1 MDSPEARAAPATT
14 DPDTL
19 LRSREYLRLLVLAA
33 ALGLP
38 ISGAA
43 YGYLTLIHYMQE
55 WVYDDLPRGL
65 GLDPAPSWWPVP
77 LLAVAGILVGLCISR
92 LPGSGGRSPAQG
104 FHAGGAPTARELP
117 GIALAALAGL
127 GLGVVLGPEAPLIAL
142 GGGLAVLALR
152 PGHTHRPQQVVALVG
167 AVGSLAAIATLL
179 GSPIV
184 GAFLVL
190 EAAGISGPMIGLVL
204 IPGLLAAGFGSLIF
218 LGLGAWSGLGPL
230 SLAIPDLAPI
240 GSPSLAQFGW
250 AIAIGLAGALV
261 GTAIR
266 RSALLVEPIAASRI
280 MLLAPLLGVVMALL
294 AFAYAEMTG
303 HSTSDVLFSGQDE
316 LPQLLQ
322 QSASYSVG
330 ALSLLVVCKALAYIA
345 ALSGFRGG
353 PIFPSMYIGAA
364 GGLLLSHLPGL
375 PAVAGAAMG
384 IAAVCVTMLR
394 LPLTSVML
402 TTLFLGTDGIR
413 VMPLVIVAAVVAF
426 VVSTRLN
433 PPSAPTP
440 APRSE

>member
-1 MDSPEARAAPATT
+1 
-14 DPDTL
+14 
-19 LRSREYLRLLVLAA
+19 
-33 ALGLP
+33 
-38 ISGAA
+38 
-43 YGYLTLIHYMQE
+43 
-55 WVYDDLPRGL
+55 
-65 GLDPAPSWWPVP
+65 
-77 LLAVAGILVGLCISR
+77 
-92 LPGSGGRSPAQG
+92 
-104 FHAGGAPTARELP
+104 
-117 GIALAALAGL
+117 
-127 GLGVVLGPEAPLIAL
+127 VLGPETPLIAL

-152 PGHTHRPQQVVALVG
+152 PGRVPRQRQVVALVS

-240 GSPSLAQFGW
+240 GSPNLAQFGW
-250 AIAIGLAGALV
+250 AVAIGLAGALV

-266 RSALLVEPIAASRI
+266 RSALAIEPIAAGRV
-280 MLLAPLLGVVMALL
+280 MVLTPLMGVVMGLL
-294 AFAYAEMTG
+294 AFGYAEATG
-303 HSTSDVLFSGQDE
+303 HSTSDILFSGQDE
-316 LPQLLQ
+316 LPALLQ
-322 QSASYSVG
+322 QSADYSAG
-330 ALSLLVVCKALAYIA
+330 ALALVLVCKGLAYIA
-345 ALSGFRGG
+345 ALGSFRGG
-353 PIFPSMYIGAA
+353 PIFPSMYVGAA

-384 IAAVCVTMLR
+384 IAALCVTMLR

-426 VVSTRLN
+426 VVSTHLN
-433 PPSAPTP
+433 PPSAPTQG
-440 APRSE
+440 